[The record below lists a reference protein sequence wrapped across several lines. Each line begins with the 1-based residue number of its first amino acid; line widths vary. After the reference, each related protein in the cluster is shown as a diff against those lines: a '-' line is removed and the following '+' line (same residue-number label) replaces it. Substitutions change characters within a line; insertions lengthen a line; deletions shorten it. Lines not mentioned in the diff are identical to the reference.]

1 MSDEKLRKHL
11 TNIASRFQI
20 FECDKCAE
28 AIKKILI
35 EKGIC
40 GKQIKLFTGSS
51 EEHYGNIYH
60 EFLQQNIATNG
71 QHQGIAVEIEG
82 EELVFDNIE
91 HQVISRAAWINNLYC
106 PIKDAGGDFQLTEI
120 DF

>member
-1 MSDEKLRKHL
+1 MSNEQLRQQL
-11 TNIASRFQI
+11 TNIATRFQI

-28 AIKKILI
+28 AIKIFLTA
-35 EKGIC
+35 EGIR

-51 EEHYGNIYH
+51 EDPYGNIYH
-60 EFLQQNIATNG
+60 EVIQQNIATNG
-71 QHQGIAVEIEG
+71 QHQGIAVEIQG

-91 HQVISRAAWINNLYC
+91 HQGISRENWINNLYC
-106 PIKDAGGDFQLTEI
+106 PIKDAGGDFQVTEI